1 MSVVLFVLGA
11 WVLVSVPMG
20 LLLGWACGLNQL
32 SSDGGAVPIAHS
44 AERSMLTDDLCL
56 RRRSA
61 SGCRFGA
68 SCAARSEA
76 SHRRPLSRALP

>member
-32 SSDGGAVPIAHS
+32 SSDGGEVPIAG
-44 AERSMLTDDLCL
+44 APDPARAPER
-56 RRRSA
+56 
-61 SGCRFGA
+61 RFVL
-68 SCAARSEA
+68 E
-76 SHRRPLSRALP
+76 PLKP